1 MHDEVDFLI
10 KENEK
15 LKKENKY
22 LKRLLEENDIHY
34 AEIREVENVEYT
46 KDEKIKIYT
55 SYFKGRNDIFAERY
69 FRKSDNQKGYSPV
82 CRNKYSIN
90 CDLQKYARCKGC
102 PHKDYYGMS
111 NVDLLNH
118 FRGKKSYGIY
128 PMLDGDECYFL
139 AVDFDE
145 GDFFK
150 SAINFKNI
158 CIKYGIDCAVEISQ
172 SGLGAH
178 VWIFFEQPVKA
189 KNARKIGDFILNK
202 AFVCSNG
209 ISLKSFD
216 RFFPSQD
223 LLEKGGYG
231 NLIALPLDGSLISE
245 GKTVFVDDNK
255 LPYENQ
261 IAFLSSVKK
270 LTVAEVEILLEKI
283 KQANEIDILPKN
295 VTKNL
300 QLKSSDFLDKVVVYY
315 NNDLQISKNILST
328 KAMKYMMRLGSVVN
342 NEFYDKQR
350 MRQSTYNTPRV
361 WQLFKEEE
369 NFINIPRGCLKDLIL
384 IFEFL
389 KIEYE
394 IIDRREEGQEIE
406 VELCKNLRSDQE
418 TALVNIMCE
427 ENGVFV
433 APPGFGKTV
442 IAAALIS
449 EYKRN
454 TLVLVNNVSLIDQ
467 WKERLN
473 EFLQVN
479 YEYKKEKDKFG
490 VYYGAKKK
498 LTGNIDI
505 ASIHSFDDSVE
516 SNEILSKYGM
526 IIVDEVHHLAA
537 RTFERVLR
545 NTNTKY
551 IYGLTATPKRSD
563 RNEKIIYK
571 TIGDIIYEHQNTHSE
586 LSKIL
591 IPKIT
596 NFRLTSKD
604 KLLSYVEQCN
614 KLVSNEERNKLI
626 IEDIKT
632 CILKKK
638 NIILLSERIEHIRCL
653 YEKISEFCN
662 NVYIINGQ
670 MKMSEKKEVSQQ
682 ISNICE
688 DGYIILATGKYI
700 GEGFDLPSLNT
711 LFITMPF
718 KWEGTLSQYVGRIHR
733 TVADKTEVCV
743 YDYVDLKVPMF
754 SKMFGKRLRSYKKH
768 NYKLNN
774 EFFGQDTIL
783 FDKNSYK
790 PKLIEDIRCAKKE
803 IVLLINNYDVRCLS
817 NIIIEAQDL
826 CIRILSLN
834 NFEELNVKDY
844 NVIIEKCNSNGNAII
859 IDGEVIWYGD
869 INPFKENIYDDSIMR
884 IDDEV
889 YAKEIILEV
898 KNQ

>member
-46 KDEKIKIYT
+46 KDEKIRIYT

-90 CDLQKYARCKGC
+90 CDLKKYVGCKGC
-102 PHKDYYGMS
+102 PYKNYFGMS
-111 NVDLLNH
+111 TVDLLNH
-118 FRGKKSYGIY
+118 FKGKKSYGIY

-158 CIKYGIDCAVEISQ
+158 CSKYGIDCAVEISQ

-189 KNARKIGDFILNK
+189 KNARKLGDFILNK
-202 AFVCSNG
+202 TFISSNG
-209 ISLKSFD
+209 VSLKSFD

-223 LLEKGGYG
+223 FLEKGGYG

-261 IAFLSSVKK
+261 IAFLNSVKK
-270 LTVAEVEILLEKI
+270 LTIMELELLLEKI
-283 KQANEIDILPKN
+283 KQENEIDILPKN
-295 VTKNL
+295 ITKNI
-300 QLKSSDFLDKVVVYY
+300 QLKPSDFLGKVIVNY
-315 NNDLQISKNILST
+315 NNDLQISKDILSN
-328 KAMKYMMRLGSVVN
+328 KALKYMMRLGSVIN

-350 MRQSTYNTPRV
+350 MRQSTYNISRV
-361 WQLFKEEE
+361 LQLFKEDE
-369 NFINIPRGCLKDLIL
+369 NFISIPRGCLKDLIS
-384 IFEFL
+384 IFECL
-389 KIEYE
+389 KVEYE
-394 IIDRREEGQEIE
+394 IIDKRVEGKEIE
-406 VELCKNLRSDQE
+406 VEFCKDLRPDQE

-427 ENGVFV
+427 DNGVFV

-442 IAAALIS
+442 MAAALIS

-505 ASIHSFDDSVE
+505 ASIHSFDDSIE

-571 TIGDIIYEHQNTHSE
+571 TIGDIIYEHQNIYSE
-586 LSKIL
+586 LSKVL

-596 NFRLTSKD
+596 NFRLSNKD

-614 KLVSNEERNKLI
+614 KLVSNEERNQLI
-626 IEDIKT
+626 IEDIKN
-632 CILKKK
+632 CLAEKK
-638 NIILLSERIEHIRCL
+638 NIILLSERVEHIRYL

-670 MKMSEKKEVSQQ
+670 MKMAEKKEVSQQ
-682 ISNICE
+682 ISNISE
-688 DGYIILATGKYI
+688 DGYVILATGKYI

-743 YDYVDLKVPMF
+743 YDYVDLKVQMF
-754 SKMFGKRLRSYKKH
+754 SKMFSKRLRSYKKH

-783 FDKNSYK
+783 FGKNSYK
-790 PKLIEDIRCAKKE
+790 SKLIEDIRCAKNE

-844 NVIIEKCNSNGNAII
+844 NVIIEKYNSMGNAII

-889 YAKEIILEV
+889 YAQELILEV

>member
-1 MHDEVDFLI
+1 MCH
-10 KENEK
+10 
-15 LKKENKY
+15 NK
-22 LKRLLEENDIHY
+22 RT
-34 AEIREVENVEYT
+34 IR
-46 KDEKIKIYT
+46 
-55 SYFKGRNDIFAERY
+55 
-69 FRKSDNQKGYSPV
+69 
-82 CRNKYSIN
+82 
-90 CDLQKYARCKGC
+90 CDLQKYASCKGC
-102 PHKDYYGMS
+102 PYKDYYGMTTA
-111 NVDLLNH
+111 DLLNH
-118 FRGKKSYGIY
+118 FKGKKSYGIY

-158 CIKYGIDCAVEISQ
+158 CSRYGMDCALEISQ

-202 AFVCSNG
+202 AFACSNG

-231 NLIALPLDGSLISE
+231 NLIALPLDGNLISA

-270 LTVAEVEILLEKI
+270 LTLTDIEILLEKI
-283 KQANEIDILPKN
+283 KQENEIDILPKN
-295 VTKNL
+295 ITKNL
-300 QLKSSDFLDKVVVYY
+300 QLKPSDFVGKVVVYY

-328 KAMKYMMRLGSVVN
+328 KALKYMMRLGSVIN
-342 NEFYDKQR
+342 NEYYDKQR

-361 WQLFKEEE
+361 LQLFKEDE
-369 NFINIPRGCLKDLIL
+369 NFISIPRGCLNDLKL
-384 IFEFL
+384 IFDFL

-394 IIDRREEGQEIE
+394 IVDRREEGKEIDVEFCKELRIEQEI
-406 VELCKNLRSDQE
+406 
-418 TALVNIMCE
+418 ALVNIMSKD
-427 ENGVFV
+427 NGVFV

-442 IAAALIS
+442 MAAALIS

-454 TLVLVNNVSLIDQ
+454 TLILVNNVNLISQ
-467 WKERLN
+467 WQERLN
-473 EFLQVN
+473 EFLQVK

-516 SNEILSKYGM
+516 SNEILSEYGM

-571 TIGDIIYEHQNTHSE
+571 TIGDIIYEHQNSHSE
-586 LSKIL
+586 LKKVL
-591 IPKIT
+591 IPKAT
-596 NFRLTSKD
+596 SFRLSSKD
-604 KLLSYVEQCN
+604 NLLSYVEQCS
-614 KLVSNEERNKLI
+614 KLVSDEERNKLI
-626 IEDIKT
+626 LEDIKN
-632 CILKKK
+632 CILEKK
-638 NIILLSERIEHIRCL
+638 NIILLSERVDHIRYL
-653 YEKISEFCN
+653 YEKVSEFCK

-670 MKMSEKKEVSQQ
+670 MKASEKKEVSKQ
-682 ISNICE
+682 ISDINE

-733 TVADKTEVCV
+733 TADNKTEVCV
-743 YDYVDLKVPMF
+743 YDYVDVKVPMF
-754 SKMFGKRLRSYKKH
+754 SRMFSKRLRAYKKH
-768 NYKLNN
+768 NYKLND

-783 FDKNSYK
+783 FDKNSYR
-790 PKLIEDIRCAKKE
+790 PKLIEDIRCAKNE
-803 IVLLINNYDVRCLS
+803 VVLLINSFDVRCLS

-834 NFEELNVKDY
+834 NFEELNVNDY
-844 NVIIEKCNSNGNAII
+844 NVIVEKYNSNGNAII
-859 IDGEVIWYGD
+859 IDGKIIWYGD

-898 KNQ
+898 KNL